1 MTRNKPN
8 IIFLVLDT
16 HRADRLGAFG
26 YPRATSPNIDRFA
39 AGASVFEQAV
49 SPGQWT
55 IPAHASMFTGEF
67 PTTHMVVQ
75 SASALD
81 PRFQT
86 IAERLK
92 REGYSTV
99 GFCNNP
105 LVGVLNNGLRR
116 GFDRFYNYGGAIP
129 TLPQQKVTGF
139 RSVLQQLWNRYTQ
152 LLRKISYPVQNWIA
166 QSDRF
171 FQLVLNPFIVPLWAR
186 FAHFKGDTGASLRDA
201 EAYVIQHGGP
211 GKKPQFVFIN
221 LMGTHLPYSPPPEY
235 VEKFAPIVRQDRNA
249 REFVRS
255 YNTQAVRWFIPM
267 AEPFTETEYTALSQM
282 YDAEVAYQDAQLE
295 SLLRTLDEPYHR
307 ENTLVVITGDHGEM
321 LGEHQIMG
329 HGLGVYEELIRVP
342 LILRYPGQESGNRI
356 AERVSTTFLY
366 QTILDVLGKET
377 YGTFYAPEVDISSQ
391 SLLPLARGLHLAP
404 KTVFSEAYP
413 PQHVIKTIL
422 SFDENLLV
430 RFHSALTNWAAYEGG
445 YKLQR
450 IEELLD
456 QVYDLAVDPLE
467 FTFDDDPGRLG
478 DLRRKLEEFIARMA
492 ARRPNDL
499 TGTPAGLADSVQI
512 EDDKLAQRLRGLG
525 YLD

>member
-1 MTRNKPN
+1 MERKLPN
-8 IIFLVLDT
+8 IVFIVLDT
-16 HRADRLGAFG
+16 HRADRLGVFG
-26 YPRATSPNIDRFA
+26 CPRGISPNIDRFA
-39 AGASVFEQAV
+39 AGATVFEEAI

-67 PTTHMVVQ
+67 PTTHMVIQ

-86 IAERLK
+86 MAERLK
-92 REGYSTV
+92 QEGYATV

-129 TLPQQKVTGF
+129 TLPERRVTGF

-171 FQLVLNPFIVPLWAR
+171 FQLILNPFIVPLWAR
-186 FAHFKGDTGASLRDA
+186 YAHFKGDTGASLRDA
-201 EAYVIQHGGP
+201 EEYLRANGGAE
-211 GKKPQFVFIN
+211 KKPQFVFIN
-221 LMGTHLPYSPPPEY
+221 LMGTHLPYSPPAEY
-235 VEKFAPIVRQDRNA
+235 VQKFAPIVRDDRAA

-267 AEPFTETEYTALSQM
+267 SEPFTETEYAALSQM

-295 SLLRTLDEPYHR
+295 SLLATLDEPYHR
-307 ENTLVVITGDHGEM
+307 ANTLVVIVGDHGEM

-342 LILRYPGQESGNRI
+342 LILRYQGQEAGNRV
-356 AERVSTTFLY
+356 AERVSTTHLF
-366 QTILDVLGKET
+366 QTVLDALGKDT
-377 YGTFYAPEVDISSQ
+377 YGTYYSSEVDIASQ
-391 SLLPLARGLHLAP
+391 SLLPLARGLKKAP

-422 SFDENLLV
+422 NFDDSLLA
-430 RFHSALTNWAAYEGG
+430 RFHSTRTNWAAYEDGF
-445 YKLQR
+445 KLQR
-450 IEELLD
+450 IEEMLD
-456 QVYDLAVDPLE
+456 QVYDLETDPLE
-467 FTFDDDPGRLG
+467 FTLDDDPRRLG
-478 DLRRKLEEFIARMA
+478 DLRRQLEEFIARMA

-499 TGTPAGLADSVQI
+499 SGTRVQI
-512 EDDKLAQRLRGLG
+512 EDEKIAQRLRGLG